1 MAILRQQTMGQ
12 IDYGATEAGVV
23 VMALPCL
30 LLFFL
35 LQRYYIGGFMSGAL
49 KG

>member
-1 MAILRQQTMGQ
+1 
-12 IDYGATEAGVV
+12 VV

-30 LLFFL
+30 FLFLL
-35 LQRYYIGGFMSGAL
+35 LQRYYVRGFLTGAI

>member
-1 MAILRQQTMGQ
+1 MVKLRQQTMGAV
-12 IDYGATEAGVV
+12 DFGATEAGVV

-30 LLFFL
+30 VLFLL
-35 LQRYYIGGFMSGAL
+35 LQRYYVHGFMSGAI

>member
-1 MAILRQQTMGQ
+1 MGA

-23 VMALPCL
+23 VMAVPCL
-30 LLFFL
+30 ILFVL
-35 LQRYYIGGFMSGAL
+35 LQRYYVRGFMTGAV

>member
-1 MAILRQQTMGQ
+1 MGA

-23 VMALPCL
+23 VMALPAL
-30 LLFFL
+30 ILFVI
-35 LQRYYIGGFMSGAL
+35 LQRSYMRGFMSGAV